1 MERKYIYSLSK
12 RFLKPNVGSKAKN
25 IHFLL
30 RHGIKVPDSW
40 VILWTAYEEY
50 LLNNHMVEMDL
61 RRELSTII
69 DPRKSYAV
77 RSSAS
82 VEDSGEFSCAGLF
95 KSYLQVQGIDD
106 IISSISKVWLSLE
119 SPEFE
124 SYWKNI
130 IHLDT
135 KAQMA
140 VIIQEMVQPLF
151 SGVVFTKNPVTGL
164 SETIIEA
171 GPGTGESQVNCHQD
185 LERWVSKWGNWSQK
199 PKDGKMM
206 ESLAREIV
214 YKAKDISLS
223 YGKPVDLEWAWDGH
237 SLYFLQVRPITR
249 LDIPVYSNRIAREM
263 LPGIIKPLVWSVNTR
278 LINPVWANILKRLTG
293 EDSWDPD
300 KFTGHYYYRAYF
312 NMSIF
317 GRVFERLG
325 MPAEALELLFG
336 LEQDGPEK
344 PKMRPG
350 IGLIPRLPGLLM
362 FAMSLIGINHRL
374 NRLVKLKNNSYG
386 KIASK
391 MEEELEPLELLELA
405 SKIFEETK
413 SVAYYNIRI
422 PLQAM
427 MYHRLLFFLLK
438 KYGYDLRTIELKG
451 AKEAAEQYN
460 PQYKLQIL
468 HERYFGD
475 SEINPEEV
483 ALSPEKEEELR
494 KDIDKFLKTFGHLS
508 DSGNDCSSIP
518 WRETPDLIRR
528 MIVQQKPINS
538 EQKTQS
544 FEELNLPWI
553 QKILIGMVFNRT
565 SRFAVN
571 REEISSL
578 YTYGYGQFR
587 TCFARLGE
595 KLVNRGVLDDRE
607 DIYYL
612 YWSELLEVVGTK
624 DQISIRALVSK
635 RRQEMESYRKADLP
649 EMILGHEQPPLTT
662 SIPVELEGIPTSL
675 GTYTGPARVVHGI
688 KDFDKIQD
696 GDVLVIPFAD
706 VGWTPLFAKAGAVV
720 SESGGML
727 SHTSIVAREYRIPAV
742 VSVTGACRLDDNTQ
756 ITVNGYTGEIL
767 RFDEGR
773 KG

>member
-130 IHLDT
+130 MPLDT
-135 KAQMA
+135 EAHMA

-151 SGVVFTKNPVTGL
+151 SGVVFTKNPVTGF

-171 GPGTGESQVNCHQD
+171 GPGTGEYQANYHQD

-199 PKDGKMM
+199 PKDGKLR

-214 YKAKDISLS
+214 VQAKKISLS
-223 YGKPVDLEWAWDGH
+223 YGKPVDLEWAWDGKN
-237 SLYFLQVRPITR
+237 LYFLQVRPITR
-249 LDIPVYSNRIAREM
+249 LNIPVYSNRIAREM

-278 LINPVWANILKRLTG
+278 LINPVWASILKRLTG
-293 EDSWDPD
+293 EASWDPD
-300 KFTGHYYYRAYF
+300 QFTGHYYYRAYF

-317 GRVFERLG
+317 GRVFERVG
-325 MPAEALELLFG
+325 MPAESLELLYG

-350 IGLIPRLPGLLM
+350 LGIISRLPGLTA
-362 FAMSLIGINHRL
+362 FAMSLVGIHYRL
-374 NRLVKLKNNSYG
+374 NRLIKVKKPVYEKLAVRMEKKKDPVDWLK
-386 KIASK
+386 
-391 MEEELEPLELLELA
+391 LA
-405 SKIFEETK
+405 LQVFEETK

-427 MYHRLLFFLLK
+427 MYHRLLFFILK
-438 KYGYDLRTIELKG
+438 KYGYDLRSLELKG
-451 AKEAAEQYN
+451 AKETAELYN
-460 PQYKLQIL
+460 PQHTLQGL
-468 HERYFGD
+468 HDRYFGD
-475 SEINPEEV
+475 MEINLKEPV
-483 ALSPEKEEELR
+483 LTKEKEEQLTQ
-494 KDIDKFLKTFGHLS
+494 DIDKFLKTFGHLS

-518 WRETPDLIRR
+518 WRETPDLIRQ
-528 MIVQQKPINS
+528 MVVQQKVVNDK
-538 EQKTQS
+538 QKI
-544 FEELNLPWI
+544 LNFKDLKLPWI
-553 QKILIGMVFNRT
+553 QRILIGSVFNRT
-565 SRFAVN
+565 SRFTVS
-571 REEISSL
+571 REKISSL

-587 TCFARLGE
+587 TCFVRLGE
-595 KLVNRGVLDDRE
+595 ELVKQGIIDDRE

-612 YWSELLEVVGTK
+612 YWSELLEVVGSQHK
-624 DQISIRALVSK
+624 ISQK
-635 RRQEMESYRKADLP
+635 
-649 EMILGHEQPPLTT
+649 
-662 SIPVELEGIPTSL
+662 
-675 GTYTGPARVVHGI
+675 
-688 KDFDKIQD
+688 
-696 GDVLVIPFAD
+696 
-706 VGWTPLFAKAGAVV
+706 
-720 SESGGML
+720 
-727 SHTSIVAREYRIPAV
+727 
-742 VSVTGACRLDDNTQ
+742 
-756 ITVNGYTGEIL
+756 
-767 RFDEGR
+767 
-773 KG
+773 